1 MLIVRWFVDLARV
14 IGLVL
19 LEFQK
24 RRKNNIRIFLFLPEH
39 VLLVLKRTVS
49 TKQLFWAHVTSV
61 KLADK
66 TKRIM
71 LIVRWRVDLAIV
83 IVLVLLEFQ
92 HYCSHKLT
100 EAH

>member
-1 MLIVRWFVDLARV
+1 MVCRSGKGYWFGITGISKKEEKQYQNFPIFTRTCV
-14 IGLVL
+14 IGA
-19 LEFQK
+19 QK
-24 RRKNNIRIFLFLPEH
+24 NRLDETAL
-39 VLLVLKRTVS
+39 
-49 TKQLFWAHVTSV
+49 WAHVTSV

-66 TKRIM
+66 TKRFM
-71 LIVRWRVDLAIV
+71 LIVRWCVDLAIV